1 MRCRVH
7 LNNEEYGDDWLKSDP
22 PGKWGGERELGGG
35 ESELIGAKEAKA
47 NKKQKWENL
56 TKENQ

>member
-22 PGKWGGERELGGG
+22 PGRWGGERELGGV
-35 ESELIGAKEAKA
+35 SL
-47 NKKQKWENL
+47 N
-56 TKENQ
+56 